1 MPADRALYLRGID
14 TLLASWEAIA
24 AGSQGA
30 VVVRAAGVAVAVFP
44 SEPERTIYNNAVL
57 ERDLPS
63 AARADA
69 LDAMEATYRSGSVGR
84 YAVWVHESDEAMR
97 SDVEARGY
105 TIDIST
111 RAMGMALREVRVP
124 RPQLE
129 LAPPKWTSYV
139 RHLEAVGVPPGTLAG
154 VDPSAFQLL
163 IASVEGQHV
172 ASAIAFD
179 RDGDRGIFNVS
190 TVESHRRGGLGT
202 ALTALLVHDARA
214 RGCATASLQ
223 ATAMA
228 ERLYAAIGFRDLGR
242 IIEYVP

>member
-1 MPADRALYLRGID
+1 MPADRALYLQGTD

-24 AGSQGA
+24 AGSPGA
-30 VVVRAAGVAVAVFP
+30 AVVRAPGVAVAVFP
-44 SEPERTIYNNAVL
+44 TEPERTIYNNAVL

-69 LDAMEATYRSGSVGR
+69 LDAMEATYRSRSVGR

-105 TIDIST
+105 TIDTST
-111 RAMGMALREVRVP
+111 RAMGMALGEVRVP
-124 RPQLE
+124 RPHLE
-129 LAPPKWTSYV
+129 LAPPEWSSYV
-139 RHLEAVGVPPGTLAG
+139 RYLETVGAPRGILAG
-154 VDPSAFQLL
+154 VDPSAFRLL
-163 IASVEGQHV
+163 IASVGGQHA

-202 ALTALLVHDARA
+202 AVTALLLHDARA
-214 RGCATASLQ
+214 RGFATASLQ

-228 ERLYAAIGFRDLGR
+228 ERLYATVGFRDLGR
-242 IIEYVP
+242 ILEYMP